1 MSAGFREAVAIV
13 RAVGL
18 WWTSIG
24 RSASMGP
31 LTLPPPPGLVELL
44 NRVQSCGAHDQRGL
58 LRKEDLV
65 LPEFLQLPAQGPNS
79 QQPEPQVESAAQPKG
94 SASDSIV
101 HSAL

>member
-1 MSAGFREAVAIV
+1 MAIV

-18 WWTSIG
+18 WWASIG
-24 RSASMGP
+24 RSASTGP

-79 QQPEPQVESAAQPKG
+79 QQPPPQVESAAQPKG
-94 SASDSIV
+94 SASDSTV